1 MLDGKSI
8 LITGGCGFIGTNLIK
23 FLIKKYPEYDFY
35 NLDSLTYSG
44 NQANLAEEEKKSN
57 YNFIKGDITNSKFV
71 MDLFFEHK
79 FDKVI
84 HLAAESHVDRS
95 ISNPLLF
102 ANTNIIGTI
111 NLLEAS
117 KKIWKGAYENKLFY
131 HVSTD
136 EVFGALG
143 RSGFFKEES
152 KYNPSSPYSAS
163 KASSD
168 HFVNAYFKTYDLP
181 TVISNCS
188 NNYGPYQ
195 YPEKL
200 IPLFIKNILNQKKL
214 PIYGNGLQIRDWL
227 YVEDHCKAIDTIL
240 HNPKLGEA
248 YLIGGLNEMT
258 NISLVKK
265 LCSLIDRKQK
275 NESKSELLIEYIDD
289 RLGHDFRYAIDSTK
303 LQNELDWKPQF
314 DLNEG
319 LSKTVQWYMENKDW
333 LYEK

>member
-1 MLDGKSI
+1 MVR
-8 LITGGCGFIGTNLIK
+8 
-23 FLIKKYPEYDFY
+23 
-35 NLDSLTYSG
+35 
-44 NQANLAEEEKKSN
+44 A
-57 YNFIKGDITNSKFV
+57 
-71 MDLFFEHK
+71 
-79 FDKVI
+79 
-84 HLAAESHVDRS
+84 
-95 ISNPLLF
+95 
-102 ANTNIIGTI
+102 III
-111 NLLEAS
+111 
-117 KKIWKGAYENKLFY
+117 
-131 HVSTD
+131 
-136 EVFGALG
+136 
-143 RSGFFKEES
+143 
-152 KYNPSSPYSAS
+152 
-163 KASSD
+163 
-168 HFVNAYFKTYDLP
+168 
-181 TVISNCS
+181 

-240 HNPKLGEA
+240 HNPKLGET

-265 LCSLIDRKQK
+265 LCSLIDEKQK

-319 LSKTVQWYMENKDW
+319 LSKTVQWYMDNKDW

>member
-1 MLDGKSI
+1 MLECKSI

-44 NQANLAEEEKKSN
+44 NQANLEEEEKKSN

-71 MDLFFEHK
+71 MDLFSKYK

-102 ANTNIIGTI
+102 AHTNIIGTI

-117 KKIWKGAYENKLFY
+117 KKTWKGANENKLFY

-143 RSGFFKEES
+143 KSGFFKEES

-168 HFVNAYFKTYDLP
+168 HFVNAYFKTYGLP

-240 HNPKLGEA
+240 HNPKLGET

-265 LCSLIDRKQK
+265 LCSLIDEKQK

-319 LSKTVQWYMENKDW
+319 LSKTVQWYMDNKDW

>member
-84 HLAAESHVDRS
+84 HLAAESHVDRT

>member
-1 MLDGKSI
+1 MLDVKSI

-23 FLIKKYPEYDFY
+23 FLIKKYPEYNFY

-44 NQANLAEEEKKSN
+44 NQANLKEEEKKSN

-71 MDLFFEHK
+71 MDLFSKHR
-79 FDKVI
+79 FDQVI

-102 ANTNIIGTI
+102 AHTNITGTI

-117 KKIWKGAYENKLFY
+117 RKTWKGAFENKLFY

-143 RSGFFKEES
+143 KSGFFKEES

-168 HFVNAYFKTYDLP
+168 HFVNAYFKTYGLP

-214 PIYGNGLQIRDWL
+214 PIYGSGLQIRDWL

-240 HNPKLGEA
+240 HNPKLGET
-248 YLIGGLNEMT
+248 YLVGGLNEMT

-265 LCSLIDRKQK
+265 LCSLIDDKQK

-289 RLGHDFRYAIDSTK
+289 RLGHDLRYAIDSTK

-319 LSKTVQWYMENKDW
+319 LSKTVQWYMDNKDW
-333 LYEK
+333 LHEK

>member
-319 LSKTVQWYMENKDW
+319 LSKTVQWYMDNKDW

>member
-57 YNFIKGDITNSKFV
+57 YNFIKGDITNSKFL

-319 LSKTVQWYMENKDW
+319 LSKTVQWYMDNKDW

>member
-1 MLDGKSI
+1 MSKGETI

-23 FLIKKYPEYDFY
+23 YLIEKYPEYHIC

-44 NQANLAEEEKKSN
+44 NQANLVEEEKKSN
-57 YNFIKGDITNSKFV
+57 YNFIKGDITNSKYV
-71 MDLFFEHK
+71 MDLFSKYK

-95 ISNPLLF
+95 IANPLLF

-117 KKIWKGAYENKLFY
+117 KKTWKGTYENKLFY

-143 RSGFFKEES
+143 KSGFFKEES

-168 HFVNAYFKTYDLP
+168 HFVNAYFKTYGLP

-200 IPLFIKNILNQKKL
+200 IPLFVKNILNQKKL

-240 HNPKLGEA
+240 HNPKLGET

-265 LCSLIDRKQK
+265 LCSLIDEKQK

-319 LSKTVQWYMENKDW
+319 LLKTVQWYMDNKDW

>member
-168 HFVNAYFKTYDLP
+168 HFVNAYFKTYD
-181 TVISNCS
+181 
-188 NNYGPYQ
+188 
-195 YPEKL
+195 
-200 IPLFIKNILNQKKL
+200 
-214 PIYGNGLQIRDWL
+214 
-227 YVEDHCKAIDTIL
+227 
-240 HNPKLGEA
+240 
-248 YLIGGLNEMT
+248 
-258 NISLVKK
+258 
-265 LCSLIDRKQK
+265 
-275 NESKSELLIEYIDD
+275 
-289 RLGHDFRYAIDSTK
+289 
-303 LQNELDWKPQF
+303 
-314 DLNEG
+314 
-319 LSKTVQWYMENKDW
+319 
-333 LYEK
+333 